1 MSKRQNKNKTNHVN
15 TQSSGIRMDKWLW
28 AARFFKT
35 RSIAKQAI
43 EGGKVHLNGERV
55 KVSRE
60 VHIGMVLT
68 IQQGIEKKT
77 VVVKDLS
84 DVRSSAPIAQQLYE
98 ETAESI
104 EKRAQQAEQRKL
116 NSMMFM
122 SHRPNKKDRRDI
134 DKFHQ
139 QYDFADDFSDDM
151 VDSEDGEWDNDDEDW
166 EDDEE

>member
-1 MSKRQNKNKTNHVN
+1 MSKRQNKNKNKTNHDH

-35 RSIAKQAI
+35 RSIAKHAI

-60 VHIGMVLT
+60 VQIGMLLT

-77 VVVKDLS
+77 VLVKALS
-84 DVRSSAPIAQQLYE
+84 DMRGPAPIAQQLYE

-139 QYDFADDFSDDM
+139 QHDFADDFSDIWE
-151 VDSEDGEWDNDDEDW
+151 SEYDEWDNDDW
-166 EDDEE
+166 ENDEE

>member
-77 VVVKDLS
+77 VLVKALS
-84 DVRSSAPIAQQLYE
+84 DVRGSAPIAQQLYE

-139 QYDFADDFSDDM
+139 QHDFVDDFADEDD
-151 VDSEDGEWDNDDEDW
+151 EWENEDW

>member
-1 MSKRQNKNKTNHVN
+1 MSKRQNKHKTNHVN

-60 VHIGMVLT
+60 VQIGMLLT

-77 VVVKDLS
+77 VLVKALS
-84 DVRSSAPIAQQLYE
+84 DVRGSAPIAQQLYE

-139 QYDFADDFSDDM
+139 QHDFADDFSDIWE
-151 VDSEDGEWDNDDEDW
+151 SEYDEWDNDDW
-166 EDDEE
+166 EYDEE

>member
-60 VHIGMVLT
+60 VHIGMLLT

-77 VVVKDLS
+77 VLVKDLS

-139 QYDFADDFSDDM
+139 QHDFADDFFDDM
-151 VDSEDGEWDNDDEDW
+151 VDSEDDEWENDE
-166 EDDEE
+166 